1 MCPKQ
6 TTRKGK
12 TAKRNDTE
20 AHQTLQSMKRK
31 NYQRNIK
38 GVKKDR
44 MKTQR
49 KYEHGN

>member
-1 MCPKQ
+1 MCLEQ

-12 TAKRNDTE
+12 TEKGNDTE
-20 AHQTLQSMKRK
+20 AHQTLQSMQRK
-31 NYQRNIK
+31 NYQRKIN
-38 GVKKDR
+38 GVKDR